1 MSTHKEGTE
10 YDIIFAGGGTAACIV
25 AGRLAKADPNLS
37 ILIVERGKNNL
48 NDPNVVNASRY
59 LYHLA
64 PNSQTSIAY
73 KGNKTADL
81 NGREPVVTTGGM
93 LGGGSSI
100 NFAMYTRASGVDYDS
115 WKTEGWDAKSL
126 LPFANKLETY
136 HLDHPKV
143 DKSVHGYDG
152 PINVSFGCYHQKEAQ
167 DDILAGAE
175 AIGLPEIPDM
185 QDFKTI
191 GGFSRWLRYVSPD
204 GKRQDTAHRYVH
216 PLMASGK
223 YPNLHLLVESTI
235 SRVLFEGNRAV
246 GVEYLPTASNQPV
259 ANFTK
264 GPPLTIKARKL
275 VVVSAG
281 ALGTPLILE
290 RSGVGNA
297 ELLKKLDIPVVADV
311 PGVGEEYQDHN
322 LIFYKYKTTLKPD
335 ETLDVLNR
343 GDVDFYEAAEKKNP
357 VVTWNGVDLAAKL
370 RPTDEEVAQL
380 DQEFQD
386 HWNRDFKE
394 QKERPLMLLAVVST
408 YLGDYKTLPEEQSGP
423 SQYLSIGMYTGYPYS
438 RGDIHITSKDP
449 DAPPSFNTG
458 FLSKR
463 VDLTKQLWAYK
474 KQREIFRRT
483 NGFVSE
489 LAVAHPNFRQGS
501 KAALRTE
508 PEVKG
513 GFKTLEERKRLPPI
527 EYDEED
533 DKAIEEF
540 IRSNIETTWHSLGT
554 CKMAP
559 KEKGGVVDKDLN
571 VYGTVGLKLCDLSIA
586 PENVGANT
594 NNSALIVG
602 EKGADIIAKELG
614 LYFN

>member
-1 MSTHKEGTE
+1 MSTHQEGTE
-10 YDIIFAGGGTAACIV
+10 YDIIFAGGGTAACVV

-37 ILIVERGKNNL
+37 ILIIEHGKNNL

-59 LYHLA
+59 LYHLT

-81 NGREPVVTTGGM
+81 NGREPIVTTGGL

-100 NFAMYTRASGVDYDS
+100 NVAMYTRASGVDYDS
-115 WKTEGWDAKSL
+115 WNTEGWDAKSL
-126 LPFANKLETY
+126 LHYANKLETY
-136 HLDHPKV
+136 HLDHPAV
-143 DKSVHGYDG
+143 DKSLHGYDG
-152 PINVSFGCYHQKEAQ
+152 PINVSFGAYSAKDVQ
-167 DDILAGAE
+167 DDILAGAQ
-175 AIGLPEIPDM
+175 AVGLPEIPDM

-216 PLMASGK
+216 PLMASGD
-223 YPNLHLLVESTI
+223 YPNLHLLVQSKV
-235 SRVLFEGNRAV
+235 SRVIFEGNRAV
-246 GVEYLPTASNQPV
+246 GVEYVPNVSYQPV
-259 ANFTK
+259 TN
-264 GPPLTIKARKL
+264 LTQRVPSIIRAKRL

-297 ELLKKLDIPVVADV
+297 KLLKKLDIPVVADLS
-311 PGVGEEYQDHN
+311 GVGEEYQDHN
-322 LIFYKYKTTLKPD
+322 LIFYSYKTSLKTE
-335 ETLDVLNR
+335 ETLDDMYR
-343 GDVDFYEAAEKKNP
+343 GQLDFNDAVEKKNP
-357 VVTWNGVDLAAKL
+357 KVTWNAVDLAAKL

-386 HWNRDFKE
+386 HWDRDFKE
-394 QKERPLMLLAVVST
+394 QTTRPLMLLAVISSF
-408 YLGDYKTLPEEQSGP
+408 LGDHTTLTEEQNGP

-449 DAPPSFNTG
+449 EAAPSFNTG

-463 VDLTKQLWAYK
+463 VDMTKQLWAYK

-483 NGFVSE
+483 NGVVSE
-489 LAVAHPNFRQGS
+489 LPVGHPKFREAS
-501 KAALRTE
+501 KACLRDGR
-508 PEVKG
+508 EVSES
-513 GFKTLEERKRLPPI
+513 FKTVDERRNLPPI
-527 EYDEED
+527 EYEEED
-533 DKAIEEF
+533 DKAIEDY

-559 KEKGGVVDKDLN
+559 KEKGGVVDNHLN

-594 NNSALIVG
+594 NNTALIVG

-614 LYFN
+614 LVV